1 MEYPWK
7 IFVIFVK
14 NKVFAGLVGLK
25 WPRNTL
31 SSRSPFSSKRLFR
44 GQKFSIT
51 SKHSPCDSKHHA
63 RERKGPHPYRLLL
76 RPTPKSVPASHY
88 LFSFSFTPLH
98 AERSSLRTSRSHF
111 STCVRE
117 RERECKREREKKR
130 NARRSLSLPGQTHAR
145 VLTRATRWPVA

>member
-1 MEYPWK
+1 MENIRKKQGIRWISGSEVTEKHTVLAQPLFVEAPIQRSE
-7 IFVIFVK
+7 IFHYKQTQPLRFE
-14 NKVFAGLVGLK
+14 A
-25 WPRNTL
+25 PC
-31 SSRSPFSSKRLFR
+31 SR
-44 GQKFSIT
+44 
-51 SKHSPCDSKHHA
+51 A
-63 RERKGPHPYRLLL
+63 KGPSSFCLFL

-88 LFSFSFTPLH
+88 LFSFSFTLLH

-145 VLTRATRWPVA
+145 GLTKATR